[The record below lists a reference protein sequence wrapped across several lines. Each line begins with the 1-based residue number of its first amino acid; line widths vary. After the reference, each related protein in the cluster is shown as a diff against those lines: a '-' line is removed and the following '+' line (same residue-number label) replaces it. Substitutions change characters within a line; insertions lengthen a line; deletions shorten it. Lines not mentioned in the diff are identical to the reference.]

1 MLFGNFINW
10 PNGTIVQ
17 DLPKYIRIRFH
28 LWRESTLSIS
38 CSRSAKETFAKL
50 HIVARIGAMR
60 VQMSRVLLDNDAYFC
75 RLVTNGF
82 VRIRTQFLFSVVV
95 REIRDI
101 GKSLRSLFVF
111 VSSFICCFSHG
122 ETQKAWRMQCF
133 STRPNF
139 LTRVRPCV
147 STGSASC
154 NHENNS
160 TSQPSTICQNGNQF
174 IFLNKL

>member
-1 MLFGNFINW
+1 MQ
-10 PNGTIVQ
+10 VQ
-17 DLPKYIRIRFH
+17 DLSRYIRIRFH

-38 CSRSAKETFAKL
+38 SADLQKKL

-75 RLVTNGF
+75 RLVMNGS
-82 VRIRTQFLFSVVV
+82 VRIRTQFLFFVIV
-95 REIRDI
+95 RETRDI

-122 ETQKAWRMQCF
+122 EAQKAWRMQCF
-133 STRPNF
+133 STRLNF

-147 STGSASC
+147 STGS
-154 NHENNS
+154 
-160 TSQPSTICQNGNQF
+160 IV
-174 IFLNKL
+174 